1 MLNFKKGLALVLA
14 AATAFTFAP
23 VSNFGLTAPVDAEAA
38 TADGFT
44 TGAVLATIPAYDG
57 ASYDLIENAAI
68 SYNGVNYNK
77 NDLTWYLTNDTVS
90 VGQTNGI
97 SNIQINSAYGS
108 IVTGKGSLKVNIA
121 KAADFA
127 SAFAALGDVKAVA
140 VYPINGNPTVVSVTN
155 VTASNVLSGFA
166 TGGATKVVAATSEV
180 NVTVSGRQKDYSGSD
195 YDFKDVLDSVQVTNP
210 DNYNKYVDDPNAITV
225 ASDAATYQTKAN
237 FQLNASTTKGDKR
250 NVFKGSVLTQTSKQL
265 ANGTYYETAYIPYII
280 SGGKTVT
287 VLKVN
292 ITASVSTGPKA
303 RVKDDNGVIVAS
315 SYDDSEVASDP
326 TIYLDLKNNKTFDI
340 AKHISSDIA
349 GTTYTYSSNS
359 SNVTVDSNGVVTAK
373 SVGPAE
379 ITISPKAGSVAGAD
393 LKLKVLVN
401 TNPFATFTVTGK
413 DNDTADVLDAK
424 IWDNNQA
431 KIASASATR
440 TGEKALAA
448 AQVKYIQIE
457 DNGDESSD
465 IKEAIKTSTTATG
478 AALSFVFA
486 ATNSNTQDGMVI
498 DSKTG
503 EITVPYGPN
512 ELAKVQGKA
521 YAVKVVS
528 SGASGFEAT
537 TGYFYFVVDFSDAT
551 YSGLEDAYT
560 VGTDKGDNQEIAIN
574 FTDEVKS
581 NATKVY
587 YEAMKNSDDA
597 LVGSSLYKD
606 ESKGSYNTD
615 IDYTAVTTTVSG
627 NTTTKVC
634 IGDAKEAG
642 KNMYILVD
650 FRTDKTVA
658 GTSLIGHTYKLVKVT
673 SAEGKINSITKI
685 VNTDTNDVLFD
696 SSKDTTRAPQLT
708 ISKVTH
714 LTVTLAYPVDK
725 NKTKFLIYDTEDDG
739 TVINKF
745 VYVTA
750 VKDDQVSVTL
760 YPNSKGTEVIYFRPS
775 GNISATDRTI
785 TADKDASVAV
795 TYDGGI
801 VKPSKVTGLKV
812 KNKKGAKVS
821 VSFSKVKTYPTML
834 YYVQK
839 KIGKKTSGKT
849 VGSTKTSLSVAKG
862 KTVKVRVKAY
872 YFDTNGTKHVGK
884 YSSWK
889 TLKTDKK

>member
-90 VGQTNGI
+90 AGSKSGI
-97 SNIQINSAYGS
+97 SNIQMNSAYGS

-121 KAADFA
+121 KAADFVT
-127 SAFAALGDVKAVA
+127 AFNDLGTVSAVA
-140 VYPINGNPTVVSVTN
+140 VYPINGTPTVVSVTT
-155 VTASNVLSGFA
+155 VTASNVLDGFA
-166 TGGATKVVAATSEV
+166 SGSATKVVAATSDV
-180 NVTVSGRQKDYSGSD
+180 NVTVSGRQSTFSGSKSD
-195 YDFKDVLDSVQVTNP
+195 YEFNDVLDSVEVTNP
-210 DNYNKYVDDPNAITV
+210 DNYNKYVDDPTQVKIATNV
-225 ASDAATYQTKAN
+225 ATYQTKEN
-237 FQLNASTTKGDKR
+237 FSLAASTAKGDKR
-250 NVFKGSVLTQTSKQL
+250 NVFKGSVLTQTDKQL

-280 SGGKTVT
+280 EGGKTVT

-315 SYDDSEVASDP
+315 SYDNDNIATDS
-326 TIYLDLKNNKTFDI
+326 TIYLDLKTNKTFDI

-359 SNVTVDSNGVVTAK
+359 SNVTVDANGVVTAK

-379 ITISPKAGSVAGAD
+379 ITISPKAGSVAGAN
-393 LKLKVLVN
+393 LTLKVLVN
-401 TNPFATFTVTGK
+401 ANPFATFTVTGK

-424 IWDNNQA
+424 VWDNNQV
-431 KIASASATR
+431 KIASASATHA
-440 TGEKALAA
+440 GEKALAA

-486 ATNSNTQDGMVI
+486 ATNSNTEDGMVI

-503 EITVPYGPN
+503 EITVPYGQT

-560 VGTDKGDNQEIAIN
+560 VGTDKGPNQETAIN
-574 FTDEVKS
+574 FTSEVKS
-581 NATKVY
+581 NATDVY

-597 LVGSSLYKD
+597 LVGSSLYND
-606 ESKGSYNTD
+606 ESSGSYNTN
-615 IDYTAVTTTVSG
+615 IGYTAVSTSSTVS
-627 NTTTKVC
+627 KVY
-634 IGDAKEAG
+634 IDDAKAAG

-650 FRTDKTVA
+650 FRTQATVA
-658 GTSLIGHTYKLVKVT
+658 GTTLYGHTYKLVKVT

-714 LTVTLAYPVDK
+714 LTVTLAYPVDS
-725 NKTKFLIYDTEDDG
+725 NKTKFLIYYTDNDG
-739 TVINKF
+739 TVINQL

-760 YPNSKGTEVIYFRPS
+760 YPNSKGTEVIYFTPS

-785 TADKDASVAV
+785 TANKDASVAV
-795 TYDGGI
+795 TYDGGV

-812 KNKKGAKVS
+812 TNKKGAKVS
-821 VSFSKVKTYPTML
+821 VSFSKVKSYPTML

-839 KIGKKTSGKT
+839 KIGSKTSGKT

-872 YFDTNGTKHVGK
+872 YYDENGTKHVGS
-884 YSSWK
+884 YSAWK